1 MEFGMWNL
9 KFKKIAV
16 PIVLLIL
23 FLSGCAGEVDIPAL
37 IEKAKSGDARAGRK
51 LVDVMGSADRETAL
65 TAYRALLQIGA
76 GSQPWLMEGL
86 RSGKAA
92 VVEASSAVLG
102 NMGSKASVP
111 ALIRLL
117 EQADKRPYAAALALG
132 EIGDFSAVPHLV
144 KALDSENTGLRKAAV
159 RALVKMGP
167 ETIRSVLPLIGQDD
181 DEISQRAGIRVV
193 GELRAGAG
201 VELLISVTG
210 SNRDAAAWALGRIGD
225 PEGFDA
231 LLGALSDERWP
242 VRREAAEALGSLED
256 PAAVPALTTALD
268 DVETVVREWAA
279 RSLEVLT
286 GRKVLYVDDEGT
298 PVPPYN
304 LYR

>member
-1 MEFGMWNL
+1 MD
-9 KFKKIAV
+9 V
-16 PIVLLIL
+16 PT
-23 FLSGCAGEVDIPAL
+23 L
-37 IEKAKSGDARAGRK
+37 IEQAKSGDARSGRK
-51 LVDVMGSADRETAL
+51 LVDIMGSADREAAL

-76 GSQPWLMEGL
+76 GAQPWLMAGL
-86 RSGKAA
+86 RSDNAA
-92 VVEASSAVLG
+92 VVEASSATLG

-117 EQADKRPYAAALALG
+117 KQADKRPYAAALALG

-144 KALDSENTGLRKAAV
+144 KALGSENTGLRKAAV

-167 ETIRSVLPLIGQDD
+167 ETVRSVLPLVGQDD
-181 DEISQRAGIRVV
+181 DEIRQRAGIRVI

-201 VELLISVTG
+201 VALLIPVTG

-225 PEGFDA
+225 PEGLDA

-242 VRREAAEALGSLED
+242 VRREAAQALGSLED

-268 DVETVVREWAA
+268 DEETVVREWVA

-286 GRKVLYVDDEGT
+286 GRKVLYVNDEGN
-298 PVPPYN
+298 PVPPNN